1 MSRIDFAFGARDRL
15 RMACEI
21 VRKQYLAGREI
32 VVYTRDAQLL
42 ERLDLLLW
50 GFDAAAFVPHVA
62 ANDALAACTPV
73 TLTTQAPA
81 RRAPA
86 QDHEKAAWLLNLD
99 TQCPPNIGQF
109 ERVLEIVSN
118 NDEDR
123 QSARERWRGYKAG
136 GHILHAHDIAQRT
149 SPR

>member
-21 VRKQYLAGREI
+21 IRKHYLAGREI
-32 VVYTRDAQLL
+32 VIYTQDTKLL

-62 ANDALAACTPV
+62 ANDPLAAHTPV
-73 TLTTQAPA
+73 TLTTQPPV
-81 RRAPA
+81 RRLPV
-86 QDHEKAAWLLNLD
+86 QNSEQAAWLLNLD
-99 TQCPPNIGQF
+99 AQCPPNIGQF

-123 QSARERWRGYKAG
+123 QSARERWRSYKAD
-136 GHILHAHDIAQRT
+136 GHILHAHDIAQRA
-149 SPR
+149 

>member
-32 VVYTRDAQLL
+32 VIYTRDAKLL

-62 ANDALAACTPV
+62 ANDALAARTPV
-73 TLTTQAPA
+73 RLTTQPPNSP
-81 RRAPA
+81 APA
-86 QDHEKAAWLLNLD
+86 QNSEKATWLLNLD
-99 TQCPPNIGQF
+99 AQCPPNIGQF

-118 NDEDR
+118 SDEDR
-123 QSARERWRGYKAG
+123 QSARERWRCYKAD
-136 GHILHAHDIAQRT
+136 GHILHAHDIGQRA
-149 SPR
+149 